1 MKTNI
6 VQKSLAIMVVACM
19 ATFGLRAGA
28 QQTTATPTA
37 PPAVSIAP
45 PALPYGVPQILQLS
59 QAKIGDDT
67 VIAYVKNSGNSYNLN
82 ADQIVYLKQQG
93 LSEPVITAM
102 LNQPKAGVAA
112 MSDPAATPPPSATVA
127 TSGASTATYDDS
139 LASVPTATVAPTVTY
154 VQSAPADDSSY
165 YAQPYYYP
173 YAYYPYYGYGWYP
186 GVSIGFGYGY
196 HGWYGGGWHGGYG
209 YHGGGGFHG
218 GGGGFHGGGG
228 GFHGGGGGF
237 HGGGGGH
244 R

>member
-6 VQKSLAIMVVACM
+6 VPKSLAIMAVASM
-19 ATFGLRAGA
+19 AAFGFSAGA
-28 QQTTATPTA
+28 QQTKVTPAAPAAVVSTAA
-37 PPAVSIAP
+37 
-45 PALPYGVPQILQLS
+45 PALPYGVPQILQLA

-112 MSDPAATPPPSATVA
+112 MSDPSATPPPSATVA
-127 TSGASTATYDDS
+127 TSGTSTATYDDS
-139 LASVPTATVAPTVTY
+139 MASVPTATVAPSVTY
-154 VQSAPADDSSY
+154 VQSAPADYSGY

-173 YAYYPYYGYGWYP
+173 YGYYPYYGYGWYP

-196 HGWYGGGWHGGYG
+196 HGWYGGGFRGGG
-209 YHGGGGFHG
+209 FRGGGGFHG

-228 GFHGGGGGF
+228 GFHGGGG
-237 HGGGGGH
+237 H